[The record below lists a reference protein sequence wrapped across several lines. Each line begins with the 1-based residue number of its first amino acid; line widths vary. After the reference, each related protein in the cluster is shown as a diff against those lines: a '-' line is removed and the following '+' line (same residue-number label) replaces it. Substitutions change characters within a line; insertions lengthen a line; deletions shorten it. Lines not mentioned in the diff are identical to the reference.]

1 MIYDQYFPQG
11 VAQND
16 AFLGRQEETNKLI
29 ANINTGRHTLLLS
42 PRRYGKTSL
51 VRYAFTQ
58 TNYPYVEID
67 LFLSIDEKAI
77 ETRLLDGIQSLI
89 QLFSEKPEQWI
100 NTLINFFKKSN
111 KKWTIGFK
119 GIKLELQPNNNQD
132 IAGNL
137 LDAFNAL
144 EYILFNKKQRAV
156 IFIDEFQE
164 LGKIKTGKTIEGA
177 IRHFAQ
183 AAKYLVFIFSGSN
196 RHLLIDIFG
205 TRTRPLYSL
214 CDWIT
219 LHRLTPQIYFTYLNH
234 VAIETWKQSLPNDV
248 LEAIINLTECHPE
261 ITYGFCANLWQFC
274 INKQIIP
281 STEVI
286 PNVWDSFVLER
297 VKQTKLTL
305 AEISAGQ
312 LKILILIATGN
323 NIKLTGKEIQ
333 KKINLTSPTIVSAL
347 NTLEKEDFIEKADD
361 GSYRIINPVIKA
373 TLASYY
379 SNYLD
384 L

>member
-11 VAQND
+11 VAQAD
-16 AFLGRQEETNKLI
+16 AFLGRQEETDKLL

-51 VRYAFTQ
+51 VRHALTQ
-58 TNYPYVEID
+58 TNHPYIETD
-67 LFLSIDEKAI
+67 LFLAIDEKAI

-89 QLFSEKPEQWI
+89 QSFSEKPEQWL

-119 GIKLELQPNNNQD
+119 GVKLELQPNNNQD
-132 IAGNL
+132 VAGNL
-137 LDAFNAL
+137 LEVFNAL
-144 EYILFNKKQRAV
+144 EHILSHKKQRAV

-183 AAKYLVFIFSGSN
+183 ASKYLVFVFSGSN
-196 RHLLIDIFG
+196 RHALIDIFG
-205 TRTRPLYSL
+205 TRARPLYSL
-214 CDWIT
+214 CDWVT
-219 LHRLTPQIYFTYLNH
+219 LQRLTPQIYFTYLNH
-234 VAIETWKQSLPNDV
+234 IANLTWKQSLPNDV
-248 LEAIINLTECHPE
+248 LTAITDLTECHPE
-261 ITYGFCANLWQFC
+261 ITYGFCANLWQYC
-274 INKQIIP
+274 ISKQTPP
-281 STEVI
+281 SIDLI
-286 PNVWDSFVLER
+286 PNIWNSYVLER

-312 LKILILIATGN
+312 LKILILIATGT

-333 KKINLTSPTIVSAL
+333 KKINLTSPTIVGAL
-347 NTLEKEDFIEKADD
+347 NTLEKEDFIEKIND

-373 TLASYY
+373 TLTSYY

-384 L
+384 F